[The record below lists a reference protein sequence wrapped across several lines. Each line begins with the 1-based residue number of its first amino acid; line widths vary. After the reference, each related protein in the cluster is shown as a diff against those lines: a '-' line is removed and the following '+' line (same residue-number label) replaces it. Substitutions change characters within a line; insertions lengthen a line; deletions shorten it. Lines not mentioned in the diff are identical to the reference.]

1 MGNGQEAIVIMQVRH
16 DKNLDKGSGRGHRK
30 EAKDG
35 RDHSEVKSAVLRNML
50 GLDVG

>member
-1 MGNGQEAIVIMQVRH
+1 MRNGQEAIVIMQVRH

-35 RDHSEVKSAVLRNML
+35 RDRSEVKSTVLRNVL